1 MKDQLRPAIVLL
13 VRLSLATGL
22 AHPLVITG
30 MAHLLFAGQA
40 RSAG

>member
-13 VRLSLATGL
+13 VILSLVTGL

-30 MAHLLFAGQA
+30 MAQLLFAGQA
-40 RSAG
+40 RRAG